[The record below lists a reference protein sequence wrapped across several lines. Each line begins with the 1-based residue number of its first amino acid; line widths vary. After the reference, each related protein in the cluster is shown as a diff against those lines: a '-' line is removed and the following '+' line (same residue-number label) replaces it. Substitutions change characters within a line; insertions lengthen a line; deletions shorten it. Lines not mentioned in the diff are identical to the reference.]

1 MKREATPWEIELATT
16 LHPGAD
22 WNAAHVD
29 TGGQF
34 HEVLVAP
41 EEAVMRMSRTPE
53 AAAAMQRRVDL
64 VQALEGQFSFLLPS
78 ALGRVWHDADFSAV
92 IQRYVPGAAHLP
104 HAGDAT
110 ALRRVLAELASVEV
124 GELEELLAPPF
135 AFRGTWT
142 PDKIESTIKVL
153 PQDLGVAAQQVLD
166 AVDSFAEVPVS
177 LVHGDLAGHNMRWR
191 EGTLL
196 GVIDWDLAAAWDPA
210 LNTAYLALWHGHD
223 FIETIAPSVQEAWRA
238 RIWLG
243 AMGLES
249 VFDASL
255 DPQRDL
261 SGLISKIA
269 PRLLKAAAAARE

>member
-166 AVDSFAEVPVS
+166 AVNSFAEVPAS

-191 EGTLL
+191 DGTLL

>member
-1 MKREATPWEIELATT
+1 MQREATTREIELATT
-16 LHPGAD
+16 LHPAAD

-41 EEAVMRMSRTPE
+41 GEAVMRMSRTPE

-64 VQALEGQFSFLLPS
+64 IQALEGQFSFLLPS
-78 ALGRVWHDADFSAV
+78 ALGRVWHDAGFSAV

-104 HAGDAT
+104 HAGDIT
-110 ALRRVLAELASVEV
+110 ALRGVLAELAAVDL
-124 GELEELLAPPF
+124 GPLEGLLAPPF
-135 AFRGTWT
+135 TFGGPWT
-142 PDKIESTIKVL
+142 PDKIESTLEVL
-153 PQDLGVAAQQVLD
+153 PQNLAVAAQQVLD
-166 AVDSFAEVPVS
+166 AVDSFAEVPAS

-191 EGTLL
+191 EGKLL

-210 LNTAYLALWHGHD
+210 LNTAYLASWHGHD
-223 FIETIAPSVQEAWRA
+223 FIEAIAPSAQEAWRA

-261 SGLISKIA
+261 SSLISKIA
-269 PRLLKAAAAARE
+269 PRLFRAAEVARG